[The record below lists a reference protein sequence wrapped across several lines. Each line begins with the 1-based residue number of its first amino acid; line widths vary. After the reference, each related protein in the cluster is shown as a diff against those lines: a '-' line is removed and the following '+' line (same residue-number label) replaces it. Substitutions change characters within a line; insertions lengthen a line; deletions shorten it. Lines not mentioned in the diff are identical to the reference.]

1 MMNSTGTLFSSGLSN
16 NNNNSNATS
25 SQTAFANS
33 SQSQPTTPTFSN
45 SSVITNNLVSPT
57 TTAVAAALIN
67 PITFQFNDKNKAED
81 ELQGTYGTSSTK
93 DFSPFFDRSLPLH
106 RVLYHLEALS
116 SKLMPINSD
125 QTLAQ
130 MQTTELFQQDFLKAN
145 GLEVLINLLQLENYS
160 KDPQLN
166 QYETKQDIYILSLQ
180 LLRLIFFGSYYP
192 LTNPALQ
199 SSNNCVNKR
208 PSTEPITTN
217 LAKKTITPSMVDL
230 HTSGSTN
237 FPSLSLLQSQ
247 SMDTT
252 AHFADMTETKLLGIL
267 QKMNVCEVTDI
278 IMQLLT
284 IFWSAAAGNLEL
296 AYNKKLTL

>member
-1 MMNSTGTLFSSGLSN
+1 MNSTGTLFSSGLNNASSN
-16 NNNNSNATS
+16 
-25 SQTAFANS
+25 QTASANS
-33 SQSQPTTPTFSN
+33 SQSQPTTPTFS
-45 SSVITNNLVSPT
+45 STSVITNNLVSPT
-57 TTAVAAALIN
+57 TAAVAAALNN

-125 QTLAQ
+125 QTSAQ

-192 LTNPALQ
+192 LANPALQ

-252 AHFADMTETKLLGIL
+252 AHCADVTETKLLGIL
-267 QKMNVCEVTDI
+267 QKMSVCEVTDI

-296 AYNKKLTL
+296 AYNKK